1 MCRAGLPDRLVQLSL
16 TLYFMNVSPYELHEY
31 VNKDHTQLCE
41 YKIKNYDEESE
52 LQKMPTPICPI
63 LTLNYVEDPDEFYF
77 GPYVKET
84 ITKLAKEQVYFT
96 NLPQDVLK
104 TYAETVE
111 ASGGS
116 GRSTGS
122 HWSPGKPLEELVPL
136 SMPVIP
142 MYEQNK
148 SNKFA
153 FYFGKRRNLST
164 TALLWH
170 DVHEVRNVADRDVQ
184 VQEVRDFD
192 DTLRSEPMFEVFKP
206 FFGECRKIDL
216 EEFSVSLMH
225 EFWAL
230 RETKERVRGK
240 YVTAYLTAY

>member
-16 TLYFMNVSPYELHEY
+16 TLYFMNVSPYELREY
-31 VNKDHTQLCE
+31 VNKDHIELCE
-41 YKIKNYDEESE
+41 YKNKDCDEEGE
-52 LQKMPTPICPI
+52 LQKMPTPLYPF
-63 LTLNYVEDPDEFYF
+63 LTQNHVVDFAVFYF
-77 GPYVKET
+77 GPYVKGT

-96 NLPQDVLK
+96 NKDLPQDVLE

-116 GRSTGS
+116 GHSTGS

-136 SMPVIP
+136 SMPLS
-142 MYEQNK
+142 MYERNK

-153 FYFGKRRNLST
+153 FYFGKRRDLST

-184 VQEVRDFD
+184 AQEVRDVD
-192 DTLRSEPMFEVFKP
+192 DKTTLRSELMFGVFKP
-206 FFGECRKIDL
+206 FSP
-216 EEFSVSLMH
+216 SV
-225 EFWAL
+225 
-230 RETKERVRGK
+230 GK
-240 YVTAYLTAY
+240 SIEMSFP